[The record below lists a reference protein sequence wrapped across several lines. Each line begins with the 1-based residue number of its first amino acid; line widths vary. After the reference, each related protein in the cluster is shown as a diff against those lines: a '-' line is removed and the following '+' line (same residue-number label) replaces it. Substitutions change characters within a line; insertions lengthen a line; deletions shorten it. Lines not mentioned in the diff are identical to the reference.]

1 MNSSTH
7 ILLLRIKYLFF
18 ILLFI
23 SCTAN
28 KEIPD
33 TNKYQDLIQLFNDFR
48 AIQDPVIID
57 DVPDYSSDAMT
68 KQKIAL
74 DNLQK
79 RLALF
84 DTTGWPISNRVEY
97 HLVKAE
103 MHGLEFYHKVLRPW
117 SRDPGFYLQ
126 TQDGAGPT
134 RVAYFDVD
142 EFPIANER
150 ILAAKAKLK
159 ALPKV
164 LDQAKTNLKNASGD
178 LAYCALHYIP
188 FEITLYERIYSA
200 VKKHHPDLINDA
212 KNALEAV
219 KDYGDWLDNNK
230 KNMTLPAGVGKENYN
245 WWMKNVQL
253 VPYDWDELYDI
264 IIREDNRLLTTVA
277 LERNRNRNLPE
288 LTPVQTRDEHSQRK
302 IDALKYVMEFTE
314 SESLFTVPDWI
325 GFEDYLGG
333 ANALATGWND
343 TFINSYVGSGE
354 TSEWPG
360 VRDYFHQT
368 ADRDPLPE
376 QTHEF
381 IGHHLDR
388 GYHNRDERIILGSE
402 RQYAIEMIRLEG
414 WAFWLEEMMM
424 HAGYLDDR
432 SQRSREIV
440 YWQAAFRT
448 CRAVADLKMHS
459 NEFSLQ
465 QAIDYVSDCAPND
478 WNIPNG
484 PHAWY
489 EMQTNLRFV
498 GWHMGMVIGKLS
510 MNQLIAQSIRQKGN
524 NFTYK
529 GFFKDFFSSGIIP
542 MSLIEWQLTGNPKSI
557 DFLLKRSSNNI
568 LIPTL

>member
-1 MNSSTH
+1 MS
-7 ILLLRIKYLFF
+7 
-18 ILLFI
+18 
-23 SCTAN
+23 
-28 KEIPD
+28 
-33 TNKYQDLIQLFNDFR
+33 
-48 AIQDPVIID
+48 
-57 DVPDYSSDAMT
+57 
-68 KQKIAL
+68 
-74 DNLQK
+74 
-79 RLALF
+79 
-84 DTTGWPISNRVEY
+84 
-97 HLVKAE
+97 
-103 MHGLEFYHKVLRPW
+103 EF
-117 SRDPGFYLQ
+117 
-126 TQDGAGPT
+126 T
-134 RVAYFDVD
+134 
-142 EFPIANER
+142 
-150 ILAAKAKLK
+150 
-159 ALPKV
+159 
-164 LDQAKTNLKNASGD
+164 
-178 LAYCALHYIP
+178 
-188 FEITLYERIYSA
+188 
-200 VKKHHPDLINDA
+200 
-212 KNALEAV
+212 
-219 KDYGDWLDNNK
+219 
-230 KNMTLPAGVGKENYN
+230 
-245 WWMKNVQL
+245 VQL
-253 VPYDWDELYDI
+253 
-264 IIREDNRLLTTVA
+264 
-277 LERNRNRNLPE
+277 NRNRNLPE

-360 VRDYFHQT
+360 VRDFFHQT

-478 WNIPNG
+478 WETF
-484 PHAWY
+484 Y
-489 EMQTNLRFV
+489 E
-498 GWHMGMVIGKLS
+498 S
-510 MNQLIAQSIRQKGN
+510 
-524 NFTYK
+524 TYRTK
-529 GFFKDFFSSGIIP
+529 HPAERK
-542 MSLIEWQLTGNPKSI
+542 
-557 DFLLKRSSNNI
+557 
-568 LIPTL
+568 